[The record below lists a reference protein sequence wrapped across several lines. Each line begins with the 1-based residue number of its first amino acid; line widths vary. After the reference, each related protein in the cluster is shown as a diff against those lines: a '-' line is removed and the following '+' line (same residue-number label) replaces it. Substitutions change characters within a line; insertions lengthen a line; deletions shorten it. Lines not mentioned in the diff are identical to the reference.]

1 MRSQPSS
8 TGETS
13 LGGGRSREK
22 GGGRIR
28 DRVVELRRVR
38 AGDLRPHPGNWRR
51 HPEHQRAAL
60 RALLRD
66 IGYAD
71 ALLARPEGDSLV
83 LIDGHLR
90 KSLDPEQV
98 VPVLVLDVTEEE
110 ADTLLATLDPL
121 AALARP
127 DLGALAALL
136 ERVQSS
142 SQAVRD
148 LLADLARGAG
158 LPARSVLTDPE
169 EVPAVPGSP
178 RTRPGDLWVL
188 GQHRLLC
195 GDATNK
201 EDVARLMDGERADLL
216 WTDPPYGVDYVGKTP
231 KAMRITGDSPQG
243 LAELLEAA
251 FTQAGAVLRPG
262 ARIYLAHPAGP
273 LSVLFLQA
281 FLAQGWRLH
290 QTLVWVKDSIV
301 LGHGDYHYRHEPI
314 AFGYVPGPGRWG
326 RGARGWYGGNDQS
339 SVIEVPRPAASREH
353 PTTKPVELI
362 RRCLVNSTKEG
373 DRVLDP
379 FCGSGSTLIAC
390 EVMGR
395 QGHGMEIDPTYCD
408 VAVARWEALTGR
420 KATVEPNL

>member
-1 MRSQPSS
+1 MEQDAP
-8 TGETS
+8 TPTPTNK
-13 LGGGRSREK
+13 GR
-22 GGGRIR
+22 GRPVR
-28 DRVVELRRVR
+28 DRVVELVRVR
-38 AGDLRPHPGNWRR
+38 AGDLQPNPRNWRR
-51 HPEHQRAAL
+51 HPEPQRAAL
-60 RALLRD
+60 RGLLRQ

-71 ALLARPEGDSLV
+71 ALLARREGDSLV

-90 KSLDPEQV
+90 QSLDPAQV
-98 VPVLVLDVTEEE
+98 VPVLVLDVTEAE

-121 AALARP
+121 AGLAQP
-127 DLGALAALL
+127 DPEILADLLG
-136 ERVQSS
+136 RVDSS
-142 SQAVRD
+142 SRAVLD
-148 LLADLARGAG
+148 LLATVARDAG
-158 LPARSVLTDPE
+158 LPVRRVLADPE
-169 EVPAVPGSP
+169 EVPSLPAEP
-178 RTRPGDLWVL
+178 RSKPGDLWIL
-188 GQHRLLC
+188 GEHRLLC
-195 GDATNK
+195 GDATK
-201 EDVARLMDGERADLL
+201 EQDMGWLMGGEQAEAM

-231 KAMRITGDSPQG
+231 RALRITGDVPSG
-243 LAELLEAA
+243 LTELLAGA
-251 FTQAGAVLRPG
+251 FGQAGAVLRPG
-262 ARIYLAHPAGP
+262 ARIYVAHPAGP
-273 LSVLFLQA
+273 LSVVFLQA
-281 FLAQGWRLH
+281 FLVQGWRLH

-326 RGARGWYGGNDQS
+326 RGAKGWYGGNDQS
-339 SVIEVPRPAASREH
+339 SVIEVARPAASREH

-395 QGHGMEIDPTYCD
+395 AGYGMEIDPTYCD

>member
-1 MRSQPSS
+1 MPRNGSASAGA
-8 TGETS
+8 TG
-13 LGGGRSREK
+13 K
-22 GGGRIR
+22 GVR
-28 DRVVELRRVR
+28 DRVIDLVRVR
-38 AGDLRPHPGNWRR
+38 AGDLAPNPANWRR
-51 HPEHQRAAL
+51 HPDPQRAAL
-60 RALLRD
+60 RGLLRQ

-71 ALLARPEGDSLV
+71 ALLARRHGDSLV

-90 KSLDPEQV
+90 QSLDPDQV
-98 VPVLVLDVTEEE
+98 VPVLVLNVTEGE

-121 AALARP
+121 AGLAQP
-127 DLGALAALL
+127 DPQILADLLG
-136 ERVQSS
+136 RVDTS
-142 SQAVRD
+142 SQAVLE
-148 LLADLARGAG
+148 LLAKVARDAG
-158 LPARSVLTDPE
+158 LALRPVLKDPE
-169 EVPAVPGSP
+169 EIPPLPAEP
-178 RTRPGDLWVL
+178 RSKPGDLWIL

-195 GDATNK
+195 GDATK
-201 EDVARLMDGERADLL
+201 PGDVTRLMGGERADVL
-216 WTDPPYGVDYVGKTP
+216 WTDPPYGVDYVGKTSR
-231 KAMRITGDSPQG
+231 ALRIAGDSAGGVQRL
-243 LAELLEAA
+243 LAGA
-251 FTQAGAVLRPG
+251 FAQAGAVLYPG
-262 ARIYLAHPAGP
+262 ARLYVAHPAGP

-379 FCGSGSTLIAC
+379 FCGSGSTLVAS

-395 QGHGMEIDPTYCD
+395 RGYGMEIDPAYCD
-408 VAVARWEALTGR
+408 VAVARLEALTGKTAALER
-420 KATVEPNL
+420 GL

>member
-1 MRSQPSS
+1 MSP
-8 TGETS
+8 
-13 LGGGRSREK
+13 GGSVRRNRKRGV
-22 GGGRIR
+22 R
-28 DRVVELRRVR
+28 DRVEELTRVR
-38 AGDLRPHPGNWRR
+38 AGDLLPNPRRWRLHP
-51 HPEHQRAAL
+51 PAQRAAL
-60 RALLRD
+60 RALLKE

-71 ALLARPEGDSLV
+71 ALLARRDGDRMV

-90 KSLDPEQV
+90 QGLDPNQV

-121 AALARP
+121 ACMVEPDPEALS
-127 DLGALAALL
+127 LL
-136 ERVQSS
+136 LQRVHSS
-142 SQAVRD
+142 SRAVMD
-148 LLADLARGAG
+148 LLADLAKGAG
-158 LPARSVLTDPE
+158 LPAAVPLRDPE
-169 EVPAVPGSP
+169 EVPPPPRVPNTK
-178 RTRPGDLWVL
+178 RGDLWIL
-188 GQHRLLC
+188 GEHRLLC
-195 GDATNK
+195 GDATNR
-201 EDVARLMDGERADLL
+201 EDMARLMGGDRAEAM

-231 KAMRITGDSPQG
+231 RALRITGDGPSG
-243 LAELLEAA
+243 LNELLAGA
-251 FTQAGAVLRPG
+251 ICQAGKVLGPG
-262 ARIYLAHPAGP
+262 ARIYVAHPAGP
-273 LSVLFLQA
+273 LSVVFLQA

-290 QTLVWVKDSIV
+290 QTLVWVKDCIV

-326 RGARGWYGGNDQS
+326 RGASGWYGGNDQS

-373 DRVLDP
+373 NRVLDP

-395 QGHGMEIDPTYCD
+395 AGYGMEIDPPYCD

-420 KATVEPNL
+420 KATLGSNP